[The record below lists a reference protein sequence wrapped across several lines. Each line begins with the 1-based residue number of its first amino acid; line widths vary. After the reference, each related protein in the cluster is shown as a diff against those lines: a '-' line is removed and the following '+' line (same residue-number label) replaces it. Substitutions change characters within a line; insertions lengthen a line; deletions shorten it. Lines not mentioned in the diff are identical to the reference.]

1 MLSFFY
7 IFLTIFVFF
16 FFKNSIHYFAFLEAS
31 MSNNQT
37 TGIFMQFGKDAAN
50 SFVLSLRFTALMV
63 RINIYDTVEDLLD
76 SNYIFACEFQDERFD
91 DGFLYF

>member
-1 MLSFFY
+1 
-7 IFLTIFVFF
+7 
-16 FFKNSIHYFAFLEAS
+16 